1 MTAPSL
7 QYVLCEFCN
16 VPVRVG
22 FRGRHEESRKHQA
35 LAEKYG
41 RLLAPPV
48 TSEQWDAMLWQVLEA
63 VSPEVVHEMVLTDK
77 EPEAPSKTA
86 IRSKRW
92 RAKKASMNPHGVAV
106 GQVWKRVSNGI
117 RMEVTAIGATHATV
131 TYGYRSARIRLDRF
145 TPEYSG
151 YERVR

>member
-1 MTAPSL
+1 MTSPSL
-7 QYVLCEFCN
+7 RADVCELCN

-22 FRGRHEESRKHQA
+22 HRARHEESQKHQA
-35 LAEKYG
+35 LVEKYG
-41 RLLAPPV
+41 RLLMPAV
-48 TSEQWDAMLWQVLEA
+48 TSDQWNAMLWQVLNA

-92 RAKKASMNPHGVAV
+92 RAKKALMNPHGVAV

-117 RMEVTAIGATHATV
+117 RMEVTAMSTTHATV

-151 YERVR
+151 YKRVR